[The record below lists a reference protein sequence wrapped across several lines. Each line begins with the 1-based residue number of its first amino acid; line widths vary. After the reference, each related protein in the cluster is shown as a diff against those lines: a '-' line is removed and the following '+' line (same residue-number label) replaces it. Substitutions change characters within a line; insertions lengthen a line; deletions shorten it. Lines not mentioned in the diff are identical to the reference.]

1 MTTRTIIQGFIVMAI
16 VAQPVVLFYL
26 LLGRTC
32 TLPLAILPER
42 QVECLRSLCVR
53 SRITEDYV
61 GRSVD
66 MVPEGIAPAHG

>member
-1 MTTRTIIQGFIVMAI
+1 VSTRTIIRGFLVVAI

-26 LLGRTC
+26 LRCRTC
-32 TLPLAILPER
+32 TLSLAILPER

-66 MVPEGIAPAHG
+66 MVPEPIAPAHG